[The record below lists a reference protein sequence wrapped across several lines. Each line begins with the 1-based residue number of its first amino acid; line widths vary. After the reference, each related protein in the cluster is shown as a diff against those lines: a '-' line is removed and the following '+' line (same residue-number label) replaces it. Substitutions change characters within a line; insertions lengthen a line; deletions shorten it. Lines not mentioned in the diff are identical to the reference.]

1 MARGH
6 AALTVGEP
14 GGSALRRATRR
25 AARRRWIKS
34 AAARSTS
41 AHTTADEAMTEGPG
55 PALSDVAAAP
65 APSKPLTPCD
75 ADWVGVGEG
84 VPVPDKARADWV
96 GVGGREP
103 VPLNAAPDKARVGVS
118 EGVAVSEPVGE
129 GVRGSV
135 GPMDALRAGEA
146 EGDGVGEGVC
156 DCVGVGVGAA
166 GAPPLLVR

>member
-1 MARGH
+1 
-6 AALTVGEP
+6 
-14 GGSALRRATRR
+14 
-25 AARRRWIKS
+25 
-34 AAARSTS
+34 
-41 AHTTADEAMTEGPG
+41 MTKRPG
-55 PALSDVAAAP
+55 PPALPAVAASLP
-65 APSKPLTPCD
+65 APSKPTAPCD